1 MSFPIL
7 KVQFIRTLVKFE
19 ALSKL
24 IGCYNFFHIIC
35 IYTFFTAVVQ
45 RLKSQIFLLYIDYYH
60 PSSFLSRIK
69 RDVNFFLNAFNHI
82 FTPYVLY
89 TGRNNFVRLAGAFE
103 PRMRAQ
109 RDFESIRNGRATRS
123 LSSRAMQSINR
134 AFESTL
140 RERINVESP

>member
-45 RLKSQIFLLYIDYYH
+45 RLKSQIFFLYIDYYH

-89 TGRNNFVRLAGAFE
+89 TGRNNFVRLASCV
-103 PRMRAQ
+103 RAEDA
-109 RDFESIRNGRATRS
+109 RAARFRIYPKRTSHSIVIFSRRS
-123 LSSRAMQSINR
+123 PLIERSRA
-134 AFESTL
+134 L
-140 RERINVESP
+140 